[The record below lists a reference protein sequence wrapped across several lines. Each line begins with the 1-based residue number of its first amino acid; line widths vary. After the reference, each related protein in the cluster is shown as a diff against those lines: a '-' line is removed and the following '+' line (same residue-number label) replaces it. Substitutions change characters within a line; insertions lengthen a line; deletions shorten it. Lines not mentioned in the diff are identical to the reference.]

1 MDSELRV
8 LRRRYSGHEWVA
20 VNDGASGADVFRLR
34 GGTRELFVKVAAA
47 DVSAASGLSVPA
59 EAERL
64 VWLAEEGIP
73 VPRVVESGG
82 DGEVTWLVT
91 EAVPGRPAAA
101 RWPRQQRQ
109 DVAVALAGLA
119 RSLHGLDR
127 ERCPFDRSL
136 AVTVPQAARAVA
148 EGSVDL
154 TDLDE
159 ERAGWSG
166 ERLLAELERTRPATE
181 DLVVCH
187 GDLCPD
193 NVLLDPRTCEV
204 TGLIDVGR
212 AGLADRHCDL
222 ALTLRELAHEEDPW
236 FGPECVAAFL
246 REYGRGREEAV
257 SEDRLAFYRLL
268 DEFF

>member
-1 MDSELRV
+1 MDSALHV
-8 LRRRYSGHEWVA
+8 LRRRYSGHQWAPVS
-20 VNDGASGADVFRLR
+20 DGASGAGVFRL
-34 GGTRELFVKVAAA
+34 GGEGRDLFVKVAAA
-47 DVSAASGLSVPA
+47 GASAASGLSLSA

-64 VWLAEEGIP
+64 VWLAGVGVP

-82 DGEVTWLVT
+82 DGAAAWLVT
-91 EAVPGRPAAA
+91 EAVPGRPASA
-101 RWPRQQRQ
+101 RWPREQRR

-119 RSLHGLDR
+119 RSLHELDW

-148 EGSVDL
+148 EGSVALADV
-154 TDLDE
+154 DE
-159 ERAGWSG
+159 EREGWSG

-181 DLVVCH
+181 DLAVCH

-212 AGLADRHCDL
+212 AGRADRHSDL
-222 ALTLRELAHEEDPW
+222 ALVLRELAHEEDPW
-236 FGPECVAAFL
+236 FGPECVTAFL
-246 REYGRGREEAV
+246 REYGRGREESV
-257 SEDRLAFYRLL
+257 SEEKLAFYRLL